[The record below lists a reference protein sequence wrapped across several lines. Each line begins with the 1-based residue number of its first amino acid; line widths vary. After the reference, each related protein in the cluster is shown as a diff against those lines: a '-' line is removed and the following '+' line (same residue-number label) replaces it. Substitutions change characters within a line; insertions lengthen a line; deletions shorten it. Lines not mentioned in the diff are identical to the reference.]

1 MKTFSY
7 GYFAVCILGEY
18 AVNNFIDVHI
28 HIRFDGDSTLY
39 VNSHFKATQGNKTVL
54 NLVTKL
60 INRNLLGW
68 CSKVDWKYQ
77 HNRAQMNRNGNL
89 SNKK

>member
-1 MKTFSY
+1 M
-7 GYFAVCILGEY
+7 
-18 AVNNFIDVHI
+18 
-28 HIRFDGDSTLY
+28 Y